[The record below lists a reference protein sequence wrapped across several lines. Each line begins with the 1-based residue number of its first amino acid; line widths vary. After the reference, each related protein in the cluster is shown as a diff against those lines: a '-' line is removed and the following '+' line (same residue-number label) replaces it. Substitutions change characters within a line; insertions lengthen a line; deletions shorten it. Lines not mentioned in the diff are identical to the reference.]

1 MKSIALIIAGL
12 FMVLGLVAQEGINF
26 NHGTWEE
33 VVAQAKKEHK
43 IIFVDAYTTW
53 CGPCKRMA
61 KNVFTDKEVGK
72 FFNKYFINYK
82 MDMEKG
88 EGPKF
93 AQKYQVTS
101 YPTLLFIDFEEAVV
115 NVAKGSRPADQF
127 ITLGEETLSKFDKTG
142 DYEEKYEAGERDAEF
157 LRAYAYALTSSAK
170 PALKIAN
177 EYIRTQEDLTTKEN
191 LEFLFDFSSE
201 ADSKIFETL
210 LDNKNKIIELKG
222 AKAFEET
229 VQTACKTT
237 VAKAIEYRIEDLLKE
252 AKTKMKT
259 AVPSYA
265 KEFSM
270 LADLQ
275 YYSGVEDVPN
285 YVKVADKYLKKYAKK
300 QAEVWGRYAFEVLRM
315 TKDEKLLLKAESWAK
330 TAYDLD
336 NNPNNA
342 RTYAKFLH
350 KRGKVAEA
358 EAVYQNKHIH

>member
-1 MKSIALIIAGL
+1 MKSIGLTICSL

-33 VVAQAKKEHK
+33 VLAQAKKEHK

-61 KNVFTDKEVGK
+61 KDVFPNKEVGE

-93 AQKYQVTS
+93 ARKYQVNS
-101 YPTLLFIDFEEAVV
+101 YPTLLFIDFDGEVV
-115 NVAKGSRPADQF
+115 NIGKGARPADQF
-127 ITLGEETLSKFDKTG
+127 ITLGKETLNKFDKTG

-157 LRAYAYALTSSAK
+157 LRAYAYALISSAK

-177 EYIRTQEDLTTKEN
+177 EYIRTQSDLTTKEN

-210 LDNKNKIIELKG
+210 LENKNKIIELKG
-222 AKAFEET
+222 LKAFEET
-229 VQTACKTT
+229 AQMACKTT
-237 VAKAIEYRIEDLLKE
+237 VGKAVEYRVDDLLKE
-252 AKTKMKT
+252 AKTKMKS

-275 YYSGVEDVPN
+275 YFGGIEDVDN

-300 QAEVWGRYAFEVLRM
+300 QAELWGRYAFEVLRM
-315 TKDEKLLLKAESWAK
+315 TEDEKLLLKAESWAK
-330 TAYDLD
+330 TAFDLD
-336 NNPNNA
+336 ANVSNA
-342 RTYAKFLH
+342 RTYATFLN
-350 KRGKVAEA
+350 KRGKTAEA
-358 EAVYQNKHIH
+358 EAIYKNKPIH

>member
-1 MKSIALIIAGL
+1 MKSIGLTIASL
-12 FMVLGLVAQEGINF
+12 FMVLGLAAQEGINF

-33 VVAQAKKEHK
+33 VLAQAKKEHK
-43 IIFVDAYTTW
+43 IIFVDAFTTW

-61 KNVFTDKEVGK
+61 KNVFPDKEVGK

-93 AQKYQVTS
+93 ARKYQVTS
-101 YPTLLFIDFEEAVV
+101 YPTLLFIDYDGEVV
-115 NVAKGSRPADQF
+115 NVAKGARPAEQF
-127 ITLGEETLSKFDKTG
+127 ITLGKETLNKFDKTG
-142 DYEEKYEAGERDAEF
+142 DYEEKYEAGERDEEF
-157 LRAYAYALTSSAK
+157 LRAYAYALISSAK

-177 EYIRTQEDLTTKEN
+177 EYIRTQKDLTTKEN

-210 LDNKNKIIELKG
+210 LNNKDQIIEIKG
-222 AKAFEET
+222 KKAFEET
-229 VQTACKTT
+229 VQTACKAT
-237 VAKAIEYRIEDLLKE
+237 VAKAVEYRVEDLLKE

-259 AVPSYA
+259 AVPGYA

-275 YYSGVEDVPN
+275 YFRGIDNMGS

-300 QAEVWGRYAFEVLRM
+300 QAETWSRYAFEVLRM
-315 TKDEKLLLKAESWAK
+315 TEDEKLLLKAESWAK

-336 NNPNNA
+336 NNPSNA
-342 RTYAKFLH
+342 RVYATFLQ
-350 KRGKVAEA
+350 KRGKTAEA
-358 EAVYQNKHIH
+358 EAIYKNKHIH